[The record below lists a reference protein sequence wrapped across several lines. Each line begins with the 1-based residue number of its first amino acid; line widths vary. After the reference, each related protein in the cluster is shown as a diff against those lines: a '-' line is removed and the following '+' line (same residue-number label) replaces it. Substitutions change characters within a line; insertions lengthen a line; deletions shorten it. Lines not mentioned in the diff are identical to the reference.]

1 MLSAQISHPLTK
13 SMTYNDVTYLIRKRP
28 SPSRGGG
35 KIKGFRFLLPFGPEV
50 TGPVLITPD
59 YLYIDL
65 KLTPPR
71 KKCTELC
78 ISVTLFIELCFFYTD
93 ILQKS

>member
-35 KIKGFRFLLPFGPEV
+35 GKIKGFRFLLPFGPEV
-50 TGPVLITPD
+50 TGPVLITPS
-59 YLYIDL
+59 
-65 KLTPPR
+65 K
-71 KKCTELC
+71 
-78 ISVTLFIELCFFYTD
+78 F
-93 ILQKS
+93 

>member
-35 KIKGFRFLLPFGPEV
+35 GKIKGFHFLLPFGPELE
-50 TGPVLITPD
+50 GPVLKTPFVNF
-59 YLYIDL
+59 DL
-65 KLTPPR
+65 
-71 KKCTELC
+71 
-78 ISVTLFIELCFFYTD
+78 VTFSNT
-93 ILQKS
+93 SRT